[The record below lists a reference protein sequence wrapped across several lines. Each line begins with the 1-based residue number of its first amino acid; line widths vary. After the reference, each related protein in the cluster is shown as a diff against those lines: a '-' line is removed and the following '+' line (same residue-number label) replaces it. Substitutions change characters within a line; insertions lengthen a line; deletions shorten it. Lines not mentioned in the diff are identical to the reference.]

1 MLLLSNHRFLGNR
14 RRLHKGCRFSENK
27 GFEKVF
33 NRALIDQTLDRAIH
47 RISIRET
54 DCNNRW
60 ILIYPLDR
68 VIHLLN
74 NWGQKVVA
82 LWYILWHILVFNK
95 RRTFLNI
102 SWKTNV
108 RFSQLSIVCC
118 FLSAV
123 IFTGATEANPNM
135 VLVFLSLNFSQD

>member
-1 MLLLSNHRFLGNR
+1 MLLLSNHRLLGNR

-33 NRALIDQTLDRAIH
+33 NQALIDQTLDRANH

-54 DCNNRW
+54 KCKIRW
-60 ILIYPLDR
+60 IVIYPLYG

-82 LWYILWHILVFNK
+82 V
-95 RRTFLNI
+95 
-102 SWKTNV
+102 
-108 RFSQLSIVCC
+108 
-118 FLSAV
+118 
-123 IFTGATEANPNM
+123 
-135 VLVFLSLNFSQD
+135 